1 MNFGSLTEV
10 GFYIQHLIGISYSLI
25 HMLIFPIA
33 CKVATIDRGL
43 EPSTLQRLDK
53 SQALRVYRLY
63 YYPRRFMSIWGF
75 IVSAIPFEC
84 AAMSKAH
91 WESEVDLVICLYCEK
106 VW

>member
-25 HMLIFPIA
+25 HTLIFPIA

-63 YYPRRFMSIWGF
+63 YYYYYYCCYYYYYYYYYYDYIYT
-75 IVSAIPFEC
+75 
-84 AAMSKAH
+84 
-91 WESEVDLVICLYCEK
+91 EVFGMAREFACLE
-106 VW
+106 